1 MKYVKLTGW
10 GNNKNHLIPLKAI
23 NSFSEEDKYTAI
35 RLDNGF
41 TINVQE
47 SFSVIEELLD
57 MAGVTV
63 FEELDIID
71 KININT
77 EPPKINWDHS
87 NSPCPQS
94 QHIREF
100 TTYIV
105 TGTTRTID
113 KIDNASFHL
122 DGALT
127 R

>member
-23 NSFSEEDKYTAI
+23 TSFSEEDKYTAI
-35 RLDNGF
+35 RLDNGS

-71 KININT
+71 KIGGDDAWNVI
-77 EPPKINWDHS
+77 PY
-87 NSPCPQS
+87 SP
-94 QHIREF
+94 
-100 TTYIV
+100 
-105 TGTTRTID
+105 
-113 KIDNASFHL
+113 DNDLPF
-122 DGALT
+122 
-127 R
+127 